1 MRIGNNP
8 HKDIKSKK
16 TAYIHQ
22 VIIPVYIP
30 NEEDYFKDGLKILNY
45 CLQSL
50 FKTVHSKT
58 FITVVNNGSCLQVTE
73 YLNTLFAEN
82 KIQELIHTDNIGKL
96 NAILKGLAGNNIEL
110 VTIAD
115 ADVLFLNNW
124 QNETL
129 KVFNSFPKAGVVGLV
144 PQFKL
149 FESNCGTILFD
160 NLFSKKMHFS
170 EVNNPKALIQFY
182 ESIGWDKNYN
192 KNYLKQQLTISNS
205 NCTAI
210 VGSGHFVA
218 TYKKELFDEIVTYI
232 GYKMGAN
239 SESYLDK
246 SPLHKGLW
254 RLTTNNNFAYHMGN
268 VFEPWIKDEL
278 KKLNNKPNSI
288 SLLINKNPHKKISN
302 LHYFVKNRL
311 FAKLFSN
318 KSFRKLFYSIKN
330 LPKEMISNY

>member
-1 MRIGNNP
+1 MRVSNNP
-8 HKDIKSKK
+8 NKDQKQEN
-16 TAYIHQ
+16 TNYIHQ

-30 NEEDYFKDGLKILNY
+30 NEEGYFKDSFKILEN
-45 CLQSL
+45 CLNSL

-58 FITVVNNGSCLQVTE
+58 FITIVNNGSCTKIVT
-73 YLNTLFAEN
+73 YLNKLFSQN
-82 KIQELIHTDNIGKL
+82 KIQELIHTENIGKL

-110 VTIAD
+110 ITITD

-124 QNETL
+124 QNETF

-149 FESNCGTILFD
+149 FESNCGNILFD

-170 EVNNPKALIQFY
+170 KVKNQNALIRFY

-192 KNYLKQQLTISNS
+192 QNYLKQQLIISND

-239 SESYLDK
+239 SEGYLDK
-246 SPLHKGLW
+246 SPLYKDLW
-254 RLTTNNNFAYHMGN
+254 RLTTNDNFAYHMGN
-268 VFEPWIKDEL
+268 VAEPWMENEL
-278 KKLNNKPNSI
+278 QKLEDKSNSVSTLLNNR
-288 SLLINKNPHKKISN
+288 PHKKISR
-302 LHYFVKNRL
+302 LHLFIKNRL
-311 FAKLFSN
+311 FLKLFSN
-318 KSFRKLFYSIKN
+318 KLVRKFFYSIKN

>member
-1 MRIGNNP
+1 MRQGSNP
-8 HKDIKSKK
+8 NKIKVDVE
-16 TAYIHQ
+16 INFMHQ
-22 VIIPVYIP
+22 IVIPVYIP
-30 NEEDYFKDGLKILNY
+30 NEEGYFKDGLTILNF

-73 YLNTLFAEN
+73 YLNTLFFEN
-82 KIQELIHTDNIGKL
+82 KIQELIHTNNIGKL

-129 KVFNSFPKAGVVGLV
+129 KMFNSFPKAGVVGVV

-149 FESNCGTILFD
+149 FESNCGNILFD

-170 EVNNPKALIQFY
+170 EVKNQKALIYFY

-192 KNYLKQQLTISNS
+192 QNYLKQQLTISSN

-210 VGSGHFVA
+210 VGAGHFVA
-218 TYKKELFDEIVTYI
+218 TYKKEVFDKIVTFI

-239 SESYLDK
+239 SLNYLDK
-246 SPLHKGLW
+246 SPLYKGLW
-254 RLTTNNNFAYHMGN
+254 RLTTYDNFAYHMGN
-268 VFEPWIKDEL
+268 VAEPWMNGILQKL
-278 KKLNNKPNSI
+278 KNNSNSVPILLNQKH
-288 SLLINKNPHKKISN
+288 HKKISR
-302 LHYFVKNRL
+302 LHFFIKNRL
-311 FAKLFSN
+311 FIKLFSN
-318 KSFRKLFYSIKN
+318 KIVRKLFYSIKN